1 LQSLAGVA
9 VFARHFAHTVAAFLV
24 GSLLAGLVLV
34 FILPVP
40 PSRTSNLGNTG
51 QLMVLSLVGPILFAW
66 AWGPAP
72 LSVLGLLAAVAV
84 PVASIATLVLG
95 FFRGNS
101 YRALVCSALIWS
113 IFGGFVA
120 FLAATGSI

>member
-1 LQSLAGVA
+1 MC
-9 VFARHFAHTVAAFLV
+9 ARHFAHTIAAFLV
-24 GSLLAGLVLV
+24 GSALAGLVLV

-40 PSRTSNLGNTG
+40 PSRISNLGNAG
-51 QLMVLSLVGPILFAW
+51 QLMVLSLAGPLLFAW

-72 LSVLGLLAAVAV
+72 LGMLGLLAAVAF
-84 PVASIATLVLG
+84 PIASIVTLVLG
-95 FFRGNS
+95 FFRRNS

-113 IFGGFVA
+113 IFGGFTA

>member
-1 LQSLAGVA
+1 MC
-9 VFARHFAHTVAAFLV
+9 ARHFAHTIAAFLV
-24 GSLLAGLVLV
+24 GSALAGLVLV

-40 PSRTSNLGNTG
+40 PSRMSNLGNTG

-72 LSVLGLLAAVAV
+72 LSMLGLLAAVAV

-101 YRALVCSALIWS
+101 YPALVCSALIWS
-113 IFGGFVA
+113 IFGGFAA
-120 FLAATGSI
+120 FLAVTGSI

>member
-1 LQSLAGVA
+1 ML
-9 VFARHFAHTVAAFLV
+9 ARHFAHTVAAFLV
-24 GSLLAGLVLV
+24 GSLLAALVLV
-34 FILPVP
+34 LILPVP

-66 AWGPAP
+66 AWGPGP
-72 LSVLGLLAAVAV
+72 LGVLGLLAAVAV

-101 YRALVCSALIWS
+101 YPALLCSALTWS

-120 FLAATGSI
+120 FLAVTGSI